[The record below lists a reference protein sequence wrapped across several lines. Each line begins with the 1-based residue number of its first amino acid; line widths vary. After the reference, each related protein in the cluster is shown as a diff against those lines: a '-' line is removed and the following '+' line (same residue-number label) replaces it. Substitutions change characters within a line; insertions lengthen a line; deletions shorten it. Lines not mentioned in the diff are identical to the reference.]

1 MTVEEVRDDLAG
13 ADLANDSWLVYRPE
27 AEGAAGRLCR
37 RRAACRRGVPR
48 PGLGPSRM
56 AAPRHRFRA
65 CPPARASGP
74 RTPDARCDRADP
86 HPGVRQ
92 GRLDPERQWPRAATW
107 SRRFWRMRIDLESAP
122 PEPEWPE
129 GITVRDF
136 VPGQDERAMYDTQEA
151 AFADHW
157 GHVPRPYEDFVK
169 RLERSDFDP
178 SLWHMAL
185 DGDTVVGAAS
195 NSTLPDGVG
204 QRARHHPQ
212 PSAAESPAPSC
223 CTPSASSGGAAFMAW
238 RCGRRQP
245 DRGHRPLRI
254 GRDAGRAAV
263 RPVRS

>member
-1 MTVEEVRDDLAG
+1 
-13 ADLANDSWLVYRPE
+13 
-27 AEGAAGRLCR
+27 
-37 RRAACRRGVPR
+37 
-48 PGLGPSRM
+48 
-56 AAPRHRFRA
+56 
-65 CPPARASGP
+65 
-74 RTPDARCDRADP
+74 
-86 HPGVRQ
+86 
-92 GRLDPERQWPRAATW
+92 
-107 SRRFWRMRIDLESAP
+107 MRIDLESAP

-204 QRARHHPQ
+204 WVSGLGTI
-212 PSAAESPAPSC
+212 PSHRRRGSPAPSC

-238 RCGRRQP
+238 RWAWTP
-245 DRGHRPLRI
+245 T
-254 GRDAGRAAV
+254 A
-263 RPVRS
+263 